1 MTDFSQSEL
10 RRLDLTL
17 LLVFLG
23 LLRHR
28 KATDVAAE
36 LGLTQ
41 SGVSQA
47 LKRLRD
53 IFGDP
58 LFLRRPHGM
67 DPTAT
72 ALAITAALNASGYQ
86 FVHPTLE
93 VALRALL
100 KK

>member
-1 MTDFSQSEL
+1 MTDFSQGEL

-58 LFLRRPHGM
+58 LFLRLSNWPKNWVCSYW
-67 DPTAT
+67 PKWC
-72 ALAITAALNASGYQ
+72 LVLVQ
-86 FVHPTLE
+86 TL
-93 VALRALL
+93 
-100 KK
+100 